1 MRKIETRMGDGY
13 MAELTEADLRRDLE
27 EGTRD
32 ASEKAKIQPLSEDE
46 LKHLFDIFS
55 DPSRFVSVEPGNEVI
70 LSFDGGTHKIYRL
83 GVNTGRI
90 HNFQLME
97 RAIGADTME
106 TGHLDY
112 CFKAVK
118 PLIFEEQQEL
128 EQALLVTVL
137 PIFYGA
143 MPNLGV
149 YSQPDGPFP
158 NPAELLPQGKIR
170 EARASQEEAVEMAVK
185 DFVYVAS
192 SLYEVGADGIN
203 FDTTGAAG
211 DPDFLAALRATKI
224 LKEKYPEICIEL
236 GMAGE
241 FVIGMHGELEFE
253 GVRLAGLYPHE
264 QMKLAERV
272 GATIFGPAINS
283 NTNKS
288 CAWNVSR
295 AVTFVKPC
303 AEQGKLP
310 IHANVGMGVGGT
322 PVAEY
327 PPADAV
333 SRASKAMVEICRL
346 DGL

>member
-1 MRKIETRMGDGY
+1 MKKIVTRMGDGY
-13 MAELTEADLRRDLE
+13 LTDMTESELKKDLE
-27 EGTRD
+27 NGTID
-32 ASEKAKIQPLSEDE
+32 ASSKGRIPSLSEDE
-46 LKHLFDIFS
+46 LRHLYEIFS
-55 DPSRFVSVEPGNEVI
+55 DPSRFVSVEPGNEII

-97 RAIGADTME
+97 RAVGADTME

-118 PLIFEEQQEL
+118 TLIFEEQQEL
-128 EQALLVTVL
+128 EQALLVTML

-158 NPAELLPQGKIR
+158 NPAELLPKGKIK
-170 EARASQEEAVEMAVK
+170 EARAAQEEAVDMAVK
-185 DFVYVAS
+185 DMVSVAT

-211 DPDFLAALRATKI
+211 DPDFLAALQATRI
-224 LKEKYPEICIEL
+224 LKEKYPEMCVEL
-236 GMAGE
+236 GMSSE
-241 FVIGMHGELEFE
+241 FVLGMHGELEFE
-253 GVRLAGLYPHE
+253 GVRLAGLYPQD
-264 QMKLAERV
+264 QMRLAEKAGV
-272 GATIFGPAINS
+272 TIFGPAINS
-283 NTNKS
+283 VTNKS
-288 CAWNVSR
+288 CAWNVAR

-303 AEQGKLP
+303 VERGRLP
-310 IHANVGMGVGGT
+310 IHANMGMGVGGT
-322 PVAEY
+322 PLAEY
-327 PPADAV
+327 PPADAI
-333 SRASKAMVEICRL
+333 SRASKAMVEITRL